1 MTVGHL
7 LCTEGVTGGLWLGA
21 LVDAGTDIDA
31 MRGAVAGLGLGPVEL
46 STEQVRVD
54 EIAATRVSVDVD
66 NAIPRLPGWD
76 DLRGV
81 LEGADIDELVRERS
95 LEVAR
100 RLVEAES
107 AVHRTDVADVRF
119 HELGDPDTIIEIV
132 AAVTGLRSLGIDHL
146 TCGPVAVGS
155 GTVMTAHGR
164 LPIPPPAVVDLLHGF
179 VIHAGDRERELTTP
193 TGAAL
198 LAELTSPTDR
208 LPAMQLNG
216 CGRGATCGRDRS
228 STSMLTLLL
237 GDTTTPTSTA
247 SSAWS
252 RTKPGAPTS

>member
-7 LCTEGVTGGLWLGA
+7 LCTQGITGGLWLGV
-21 LVDAGTDIDA
+21 LVDAGADIGA

-54 EIAATRVSVDVD
+54 EIAATMVSVDIGDDV
-66 NAIPRLPGWD
+66 PRLPGWD

-81 LEGADIDELVRERS
+81 LDGADVDGPVRERS

-119 HELGDPDTIIEIV
+119 HELGDPDTVVEIV
-132 AAVTGLRSLGIDHL
+132 ATVTGLRSLGIDHL

-164 LPIPPPAVVDLLHGF
+164 LPVPPPAVVDLLHGF
-179 VIHAGDRERELTTP
+179 VIHAGDGDAELTTP

-198 LAELTSPTDR
+198 LAELASPTDR
-208 LPAMQLNG
+208 LPTMQLNG
-216 CGRGATCGRDRS
+216 CGRGAILGRDRRS
-228 STSMLTLLL
+228 SSMLTLLIGETGL
-237 GDTTTPTSTA
+237 PDP
-247 SSAWS
+247 
-252 RTKPGAPTS
+252 

>member
-7 LCTEGVTGGLWLGA
+7 LCTEGITGGLWLGA
-21 LVDAGTDIDA
+21 LVDAGANIDA

-54 EIAATRVSVDVD
+54 EIAATRVSVDIGDDV
-66 NAIPRLPGWD
+66 PRLPGWD

-81 LEGADIDELVRERS
+81 LDGADVDGPVRERS

-119 HELGDPDTIIEIV
+119 HELGDPDTVVEIV
-132 AAVTGLRSLGIDHL
+132 ATITGIRSLGIEHL

-164 LPIPPPAVVDLLHGF
+164 LPIPPPAVVELLHGF
-179 VIHAGDRERELTTP
+179 VIHAGDRDGELTTP

-198 LAELTSPTDR
+198 LAELAGPTDR

-216 CGRGATCGRDRS
+216 CGRGAILGRDQRS
-228 STSMLTLLL
+228 PRILTLLI
-237 GDTTTPTSTA
+237 GETGQPDQ
-247 SSAWS
+247 
-252 RTKPGAPTS
+252 

>member
-7 LCTEGVTGGLWLGA
+7 LCTEGITGGLWLGA
-21 LVDAGTDIDA
+21 LVDAGANIDA

-54 EIAATRVSVDVD
+54 EIAATRVSVDLGDDV
-66 NAIPRLPGWD
+66 PRLPGWD

-81 LEGADIDELVRERS
+81 LDGADVDEPVRERS

-119 HELGDPDTIIEIV
+119 HELGDPDTVVEIV
-132 AAVTGLRSLGIDHL
+132 ATVTGLRSLGIDHL

-164 LPIPPPAVVDLLHGF
+164 LPVPPPAVVDLLHGF
-179 VIHAGDRERELTTP
+179 VIHAGDSDSELTTP

-198 LAELTSPTDR
+198 LAELADPTDR
-208 LPAMQLNG
+208 LPTMQLSG
-216 CGRGATCGRDRS
+216 CGRGAILGRDQRS
-228 STSMLTLLL
+228 PSMLTLLI
-237 GDTTTPTSTA
+237 GETGHP
-247 SSAWS
+247 
-252 RTKPGAPTS
+252 

>member
-7 LCTEGVTGGLWLGA
+7 LCTQGITGGLWLGA
-21 LVDAGTDIDA
+21 LVDAGANIGA

-54 EIAATRVSVDVD
+54 QIAATLVSLDIGD
-66 NAIPRLPGWD
+66 NVPRLPGWD

-81 LEGADIDELVRERS
+81 LDGADVDEPVRERS

-119 HELGDPDTIIEIV
+119 HELGDPDTVVEVV
-132 AAVTGLRSLGIDHL
+132 ATVTGLRSLGIDHL

-155 GTVMTAHGR
+155 GTVLTAHGR
-164 LPIPPPAVVDLLHGF
+164 LPVPPPAVVDLLHGF
-179 VIHAGDRERELTTP
+179 VIHAGDGDAELTTP

-198 LAELTSPTDR
+198 LAELASPTDR
-208 LPAMQLNG
+208 LPTMQLNG
-216 CGRGATCGRDRS
+216 CGRGAILGRDQRAP
-228 STSMLTLLL
+228 SMLTLLIGETGL
-237 GDTTTPTSTA
+237 PDP
-247 SSAWS
+247 
-252 RTKPGAPTS
+252 